1 MTEMNPEVKARWL
14 AALTSGEYT
23 QGRDLLA
30 REVAPGVF
38 RYCCL
43 GVLCELAYADGVIA
57 RTLDFDRYYYHD
69 VGVDRGITPAK
80 CYATQLPPTVVTW
93 AGLPNGNPI
102 VASVDL
108 ATHNDGSVTVGAEH
122 SRRSF
127 AEIAELIRR
136 HL

>member
-1 MTEMNPEVKARWL
+1 MTTMNPEVKTRWL
-14 AALTSGEYT
+14 TALTSGEYA

-57 RTLDFDRYYYHD
+57 RTLDFERYYYHD
-69 VGVDRGITPAK
+69 AGVDRMTNSAEM
-80 CYATQLPPTVVTW
+80 YTTQLPPTVVRW
-93 AGLPNGNPI
+93 AGLSSGDP
-102 VASVDL
+102 VVDDTNL
-108 ATHNDGSVTVGAEH
+108 ATHNDGSTTPGAEH
-122 SRRSF
+122 PRRSF
-127 AEIAELIRR
+127 QEIAELIGR